1 MTRGKSESLIAPQS
15 AIPLLLE
22 GLLFTQNF
30 MGCRLPTNRRELLLY
45 VLCGIDNFNLIK
57 QGSSL
62 YFTNSNDCSFSKIRI
77 SYKKPVTENNAVTLK
92 YISQESKETV
102 GIYGDGILCCLVEFM

>member
-1 MTRGKSESLIAPQS
+1 MQSKHKQHNKAAPD
-15 AIPLLLE
+15 
-22 GLLFTQNF
+22 NF
-30 MGCRLPTNRRELLLY
+30 GWELLLY

>member
-1 MTRGKSESLIAPQS
+1 MFTGTSNSVKILFGNKLIAIQKAPD
-15 AIPLLLE
+15 
-22 GLLFTQNF
+22 NF
-30 MGCRLPTNRRELLLY
+30 GRELLLY

-77 SYKKPVTENNAVTLK
+77 SYKKPVTENNAFTLK